1 MIRGLAFSTLWTYN
15 AALIVALIYLLRKY
29 RGDGLALFL
38 IFLFWGGLFADCG
51 KMVQNVFKI
60 ATLVYTFIIFFTHI
74 NKKAIPEGQTKV
86 YIALAVYALYVLITG
101 FLFHGDGIML
111 MMSQLSKYTVP
122 VFLLPSFAD
131 IIEDPENRRYYNKF
145 FGEIILV
152 QIILNIWK
160 LIVIGHWYEGL
171 VGSVTGVAGGAV
183 GTTLPL
189 VGLCWLCSYMSLNI
203 SKKSLFFII
212 GLLFIGFMAGKRAVW
227 LQFPVLF
234 IVLSTVLNHT
244 NFRNKLIPIILVSP
258 ILFYFGLRLSPTLN
272 PENKVWGS
280 FDPEYTLN
288 YIMEYSGGTEKYSDD
303 VVAGQGRLG
312 ANLLV
317 FNLLSSSDDV
327 SWKISGLGTKY
338 IMAAD
343 SENYRDSNYYMGIS
357 NRGALTGLA
366 KTFLAYGVVGLVLF
380 LTFLLSVVF
389 VIPNFKIRMIMGLM
403 LLFDFVFYNSTM
415 CSNVAIF
422 TFFLFVALSLSY
434 STDAE
439 ECGYNDELILC
450 DNESEKDTD

>member
-1 MIRGLAFSTLWTYN
+1 
-15 AALIVALIYLLRKY
+15 
-29 RGDGLALFL
+29 
-38 IFLFWGGLFADCG
+38 
-51 KMVQNVFKI
+51 
-60 ATLVYTFIIFFTHI
+60 
-74 NKKAIPEGQTKV
+74 
-86 YIALAVYALYVLITG
+86 
-101 FLFHGDGIML
+101 
-111 MMSQLSKYTVP
+111 
-122 VFLLPSFAD
+122 
-131 IIEDPENRRYYNKF
+131 
-145 FGEIILV
+145 
-152 QIILNIWK
+152 
-160 LIVIGHWYEGL
+160 
-171 VGSVTGVAGGAV
+171 
-183 GTTLPL
+183 
-189 VGLCWLCSYMSLNI
+189 
-203 SKKSLFFII
+203 
-212 GLLFIGFMAGKRAVW
+212 
-227 LQFPVLF
+227 
-234 IVLSTVLNHT
+234 
-244 NFRNKLIPIILVSP
+244 
-258 ILFYFGLRLSPTLN
+258 
-272 PENKVWGS
+272 
-280 FDPEYTLN
+280 
-288 YIMEYSGGTEKYSDD
+288 MEYSGGTEKYSDD